1 MCINFFTIY
10 AGIMK
15 NLLGL
20 CLLLFS
26 FSLFAQRTELI
37 PKQFP
42 LLEEGIDY
50 DSRLQSP
57 AQFLGYELGQQFTF
71 YADIEAYLRY
81 LADQSDRLVLR
92 PYGQSYEGRRLY
104 SLVISSPDNLKQ
116 LETLR
121 QQHLRLVDLAVEQP
135 QQARQLA
142 ENQPVFVSLSYNI
155 HGNEPSTTEA
165 ALQLAWRMAAATDAA
180 TADWLQQSVIILFVC
195 INPDGR
201 DRYVYWYNGIQRHTG
216 GEEPADMEHYEPWP
230 NGRSNH
236 YWFDL
241 NRDWVWGVHQESRG
255 HIAEYQQWMPQ
266 VHVDYHEQGYD
277 ANYFTVPGEAPRN
290 LLLPDAYEPWAKIF
304 GRAHGQAFDARGISY
319 FTTDRF
325 DFFYPGYG
333 SSYPSVMGAV
343 GMLTE
348 QGGIG
353 AGRAVIT
360 NDGLPLTLR
369 QRIFDHYLTSVASVR
384 TAAQHRREL
393 LQYSLDAWN
402 PANTKTATKTYVLGQ
417 PEDPW
422 VGDVVNLLLRQGV
435 IVEKA
440 KAPFRLA
447 DAMNYRD
454 GQVAERS
461 FPAGTVVVRSQQ
473 ARHLLVHSLLSRQMA
488 IEDSVMYDM
497 SSWSAPL
504 AYNLDAFSSPQLP
517 KVALETISS
526 PLQPSAGLVPQ
537 DNTYAFVIDWQQR
550 HAPAALA
557 LLWEKGYR
565 VRAAAE
571 PFEADG
577 KSFSAGSLLVLRGR
591 NPEKTDIHADMTAI
605 AAQAK
610 VQVQSLGSSK
620 VDAGRDLGSTR
631 NQPLERPKVALLV
644 EPPFDT
650 HTSGQVF
657 FLFDRETGLPVERVR
672 ASVLNQTAI
681 PKFGL
686 RYGGV
691 DLSEYDVLILPGA
704 SAGQLEQVF
713 PKEKRDQ
720 LLEWVKS
727 GGVLIAME
735 ETATFF
741 TQQSRF
747 NQLRVA
753 QPAADSTEQTHYLSW
768 IERERYNGLKSIP
781 GAAFNA
787 RVDTS
792 HPLAFGLKSELF
804 SLRQG
809 TRALQPATGL
819 QTVVHYATEAQQ
831 LLAAGYAAADNLKAL
846 TGKTVAAVLPVEQG
860 KIVYLVDNPVFR
872 MFWMGPSRMLQ
883 NAVMLLPGF

>member
-1 MCINFFTIY
+1 
-10 AGIMK
+10 MK
-15 NLLGL
+15 NLLGF
-20 CLLLFS
+20 CLLLLS

-37 PKQFP
+37 PKRFP
-42 LLEEGIDY
+42 LLEEGIGY
-50 DSRLQSP
+50 DSQLQSP
-57 AQFLGYELGQQFTF
+57 AQFLGYELGQQFTI
-71 YADIEAYLRY
+71 YADIEAYLKY
-81 LADQSDRLVLR
+81 LADKSDKLVLR
-92 PYGQSYEGRRLY
+92 PYGQTYEGRKLY
-104 SLVISSPDNLKQ
+104 SLVISSPENLSQ

-121 QQHLRLVDLAVEQP
+121 QQHLRLVDLAVENP
-135 QQARQLA
+135 QQAKQMA
-142 ENQPVFVSLSYNI
+142 DKQPIFVSLSYNI

-180 TADWLQQSVIILFVC
+180 TADWLKQSVTILFVC

-216 GEEPADMEHYEPWP
+216 GDEPADMEHYEPWP

-266 VHVDYHEQGYD
+266 VHVDYHEQGYN

-360 NDGLPLTLR
+360 DDGLPLTLR

-384 TAAQHRREL
+384 TAVEHRREL

-402 PANTKTATKTYVLGQ
+402 PANTKTSTKTYILGL
-417 PEDPW
+417 PDDPW
-422 VGDVVNLLLRQGV
+422 VGDVVNILLRQGV
-435 IVEKA
+435 VVEQA
-440 KAPFRLA
+440 KAPFRLPE
-447 DAMNYRD
+447 AMNYRD
-454 GQVAERS
+454 GQSAERS

-497 SSWSAPL
+497 SSWSALL

-517 KVALETISS
+517 KVALELISS
-526 PLQPSAGLVPQ
+526 PLQPLSGLVAQ
-537 DNTYAFVIDWQQR
+537 ENAYAFVIDWQQR

-565 VRAAAE
+565 VRAASE
-571 PFEADG
+571 PFEAEG
-577 KSFSAGSLLVLRGR
+577 KKYSAGSLLILRGR
-591 NPEKTDIHADMTAI
+591 NPEKTDIQADMAAI
-605 AAQAK
+605 AAQLN
-610 VQVQSLGSSK
+610 VQIASLGSSK
-620 VDAGRDLGSTR
+620 VDAGRDIGSTR
-631 NQPLERPKVALLV
+631 NQPLEKPRVALLV

-650 HTSGQVF
+650 YTSGQVF
-657 FLFDRETGLPVERVR
+657 YLFDRETGMPVERVR

-691 DLSEYDVLILPGA
+691 DLNDYDVLILPGA

-720 LLEWVKS
+720 LLEWVKG
-727 GGVLIAME
+727 GGVLVAME

-753 QPAADSTEQTHYLSW
+753 QPPTDSSETINYLSW
-768 IERERYNGLKSIP
+768 DEREQYNGLKSIP

-787 RVDTS
+787 KVDTS
-792 HPLAFGLKSELF
+792 HPLAFGLKPQLF

-809 TRALQPATGL
+809 TRALQPAAGL
-819 QTVVHYATEAQQ
+819 QTVVHYAAEARQ
-831 LLAAGYAAADNLKAL
+831 LLAAGYASAENLNAL
-846 TGKTVAAVLPVEQG
+846 AGKTVAAVMPVERG